1 MKQLLALLKKKKTE
15 IMENFNIKNY
25 FRVHIRI
32 LDFHV
37 LSSRKIMQKSSK

>member
-1 MKQLLALLKKKKTE
+1 
-15 IMENFNIKNY
+15 MEHFNIKNY

-37 LSSRKIMQKSSK
+37 LSSRKIMQKSSKWILVLLYAIN